1 MKILP
6 FLFLC
11 NQAEAADSLNVLFI
25 GNSFTHMH
33 EMPAIFNK
41 IAESKNKKIHVEW
54 NTQSGS
60 SFAIHSERVELY
72 KAIKKRQWDYV
83 ILQGYSREFAVS
95 NSHIDTATVPYL
107 SAIIDSVKEY
117 QPCANL
123 LFYVTWGYKNG
134 FAESED
140 INTFEKM
147 SLKIQKGY
155 AFIGKKYGIPLVP
168 VGNVF
173 QLVRA
178 KYPKINLYAEDAM
191 HPSKEGSYL
200 AACTFYS
207 AIFKESCIG
216 ALTKTIAFEDANRIQ
231 ETVSNFVLRNLQKF
245 SLHEN
250 TFSVK
255 SFKQVLNGGNSI
267 TQVTCS
273 ANYPDAK
280 SYSWETSSGI
290 VSNGSKLVFN
300 LTTPGKYK
308 VKFTLKRSCG
318 EEQSYVKE
326 VIVK

>member
-11 NQAEAADSLNVLFI
+11 NQASAADSLNVLFI

-33 EMPAIFNK
+33 EMPAIFSK

-54 NTQSGS
+54 NTQAGA
-60 SFAIHSERVELY
+60 SFAVHSQREALF
-72 KAIKKRQWDYV
+72 KAIKKREWDYV
-83 ILQGYSREFAVS
+83 ILQGFSREFTVS
-95 NSHIDTATVPYL
+95 NTHLDTATIPYL
-107 SAIIDSVKEY
+107 TQIIDSVKEF

-134 FAESED
+134 FPESED
-140 INTFEKM
+140 LDTYDKM
-147 SLKIQKGY
+147 SQKIQKGY
-155 AFIGKKYGIPLVP
+155 AFIGKKYDIPLVP

-178 KYPKINLYAEDAM
+178 KYPKLNLYAEDEI

-200 AACTFYS
+200 AACTFYT

-216 ALTKTIAFEDANRIQ
+216 ALTNTIAFEDANRIQ
-231 ETVSNFVLRNLQKF
+231 ETVSNYVLRNLQKF

-255 SFKQVLNGGNSI
+255 SFKQVLNGGKSM

-273 ANYPDAK
+273 ANYPDAL

-300 LTTPGKYK
+300 LTEPGKYRI
-308 VKFTLKRSCG
+308 KFTMTRSCG
-318 EEQSYVKE
+318 EVKSYVKE
-326 VIVK
+326 LIVK